1 MFQSNDMTAPTYAKI
16 YRDDGIKVDMGKK
29 TTDEIVDWLE
39 EFQQR
44 SDELCGSNSLV
55 FTMEIWNPESPPD
68 EVPRNKKVTICK
80 EESFPYLDLEMYWR
94 DEDLQFRVHLKPN
107 QELKYLNQGSAH
119 TKATFKAIPHGVLR
133 RLTLLTSVNED
144 NKNTTLDELYPK
156 HIEALRKLDSRSPQS
171 TRL

>member
-1 MFQSNDMTAPTYAKI
+1 MTSVTLDARRIDCKHFGTCISYIIQLSSCSCLAFLADLVAAYILENLEDMFQSNDMTAPTYAKI

-80 EESFPYLDLEMYWR
+80 EESFPYLARIQKL
-94 DEDLQFRVHLKPN
+94 HSKP
-107 QELKYLNQGSAH
+107 SH
-119 TKATFKAIPHGVLR
+119 MVF
-133 RLTLLTSVNED
+133 SVV
-144 NKNTTLDELYPK
+144 
-156 HIEALRKLDSRSPQS
+156 
-171 TRL
+171 

>member
-1 MFQSNDMTAPTYAKI
+1 MTSYVNLRLDLSSLL
-16 YRDDGIKVDMGKK
+16 YKVDMGKK

-80 EESFPYLDLEMYWR
+80 EESFPFLILG
-94 DEDLQFRVHLKPN
+94 
-107 QELKYLNQGSAH
+107 GSVRA
-119 TKATFKAIPHGVLR
+119 K
-133 RLTLLTSVNED
+133 
-144 NKNTTLDELYPK
+144 
-156 HIEALRKLDSRSPQS
+156 
-171 TRL
+171 